1 MSGSLHPLR
10 VVPAPRHRPPVLPD
24 TEPWEE
30 VTSASPEYVQDALAV
45 DFTLASDD
53 ALFGEQPTWRSEL
66 PDPEPWAAHVAQAIV
81 EVMSGARPAPQL
93 LRWVTPEVYAVVA
106 RRASVSWRRGLP
118 RSRRATV
125 RTVRVCEPADGVA
138 EA

>member
-30 VTSASPEYVQDALAV
+30 VTPASPEYVQDALAV

-53 ALFGEQPTWRSEL
+53 ALFGEQPSHQRLALMVEQSVFDLLGAEVTG
-66 PDPEPWAAHVAQAIV
+66 AIH
-81 EVMSGARPAPQL
+81 ESPL
-93 LRWVTPEVYAVVA
+93 F
-106 RRASVSWRRGLP
+106 
-118 RSRRATV
+118 
-125 RTVRVCEPADGVA
+125 C
-138 EA
+138 